1 MEGFFMKKTEFLLK
15 LKLQKG
21 IGYVK
26 LLTLA
31 NQLTDE
37 TEIEFEE
44 LEQIELTEELMD
56 ACYRAFQDDQ
66 LDQMVQQIE
75 QQCDVISF
83 FDEAYP
89 EKLRQ
94 IYRPPMVLFTRGDI
108 SLLQK
113 EIITIVG
120 SRYPTKYSQDVINR
134 LVPNIVQSG
143 QVVASGLAKGVDAL
157 AHKAALFNQGKTIA
171 VIGNGL
177 NFSYPMQNFALQEEI
192 VQKGLLISEYLP
204 DTPPRPYRF
213 PERNRILAG
222 LSQSV
227 IVTEAKEKS
236 GSLITANLALQE
248 NRDIYA
254 VPGPITN
261 ALSAGPNQLI
271 EAGATPIVDFKFNKI
286 KI

>member
-1 MEGFFMKKTEFLLK
+1 MKKTEFLLK

-26 LLTLA
+26 LLTIA

-204 DTPPRPYRF
+204 DTPPRRYRF

>member
-1 MEGFFMKKTEFLLK
+1 
-15 LKLQKG
+15 
-21 IGYVK
+21 
-26 LLTLA
+26 
-31 NQLTDE
+31 
-37 TEIEFEE
+37 
-44 LEQIELTEELMD
+44 MD

-66 LDQMVQQIE
+66 LDRMVQQIE

-204 DTPPRPYRF
+204 GTPPRPYRF

>member
-1 MEGFFMKKTEFLLK
+1 MKKTEFLLK

-26 LLTLA
+26 LLTIA

-56 ACYRAFQDDQ
+56 ASYRAFQDDQ
-66 LDQMVQQIE
+66 LDRMVQQIE

-94 IYRPPMVLFTRGDI
+94 IYRPPMVLFIRGDI

-177 NFSYPMQNFALQEEI
+177 NFSYPMQNLALQEEI

>member
-1 MEGFFMKKTEFLLK
+1 MKKTEFLLK

-26 LLTLA
+26 LLTIA

-56 ACYRAFQDDQ
+56 ACYRAFQDDK
-66 LDQMVQQIE
+66 LDRMVQQIE

>member
-26 LLTLA
+26 LLTIA

-56 ACYRAFQDDQ
+56 VCYRAFQDDQ
-66 LDQMVQQIE
+66 LDRMVQQIE

-204 DTPPRPYRF
+204 DTPPRRYRF

>member
-1 MEGFFMKKTEFLLK
+1 MKKTEFLLK

>member
-1 MEGFFMKKTEFLLK
+1 MKKTEFLLK

-26 LLTLA
+26 SLTIA

-56 ACYRAFQDDQ
+56 VCYRAFQDDQ
-66 LDQMVQQIE
+66 LDRMVQQIE

-261 ALSAGPNQLI
+261 ALSVGPNQLI